1 MYQVGVGAGECA
13 GIGGKDRV
21 DHEQAEQPD
30 GKHGRKRR
38 RGAKTEVSLLTW
50 LRQIQCEA
58 FEIAERAMD
67 QGTIVGSTQDYPGRL
82 VCIESFLPA
91 GRT

>member
-1 MYQVGVGAGECA
+1 MIDQRCRLDLAGAQTQLTQWLRLQLVA
-13 GIGGKDRV
+13 A
-21 DHEQAEQPD
+21 QAPP
-30 GKHGRKRR
+30 RR
-38 RGAKTEVSLLTW
+38 EIPEVSFLTR
-50 LRQIQCEA
+50 LRHIQCEA

>member
-1 MYQVGVGAGECA
+1 VSRAKASRRTSFHGSAAACA
-13 GIGGKDRV
+13 SVHLKFCLARCRRVARGGPKFLRL
-21 DHEQAEQPD
+21 QF
-30 GKHGRKRR
+30 
-38 RGAKTEVSLLTW
+38 LTA

-67 QGTIVGSTQDYPGRL
+67 QGTLVGSTQDDPGRL

-91 GRT
+91 CRT